1 MVELYLVK
9 VNQRNWFRNFL
20 IKSETK
26 VQLYGEFGMQKI
38 IIGNRIER
46 GPGYA
51 SFNQGNVIYTI
62 RVPQKRIHITTK
74 FRWIIMLVSPD
85 SGNYGTK

>member
-1 MVELYLVK
+1 
-9 VNQRNWFRNFL
+9 
-20 IKSETK
+20 
-26 VQLYGEFGMQKI
+26 MQKI

-62 RVPQKRIHITTK
+62 RVPQKRSNIT
-74 FRWIIMLVSPD
+74 S
-85 SGNYGTK
+85 